1 MKEAHRKGVANH
13 PDPEPCEGVAT
24 WHLKRWEGAYAG
36 WVSRSS
42 ELRNRPIRV
51 LTSSGRT
58 EGNTAVR
65 ETASALATLRSRRPH
80 ACIETSRARTE
91 RPRLLSVG
99 SMTRIAGRR
108 R

>member
-1 MKEAHRKGVANH
+1 MKESHRKGVANH
-13 PDPEPCEGVAT
+13 PDPDPCEGVAT
-24 WHLKRWEGAYAG
+24 LHLKRWEGAYAG

-58 EGNTAVR
+58 ESNTAVR
-65 ETASALATLRSRRPH
+65 VKASALATLGSRSTQ
-80 ACIETSRARTE
+80 ACIETSRARTGE
-91 RPRLLSVG
+91 ARLLSVG
-99 SMTRIAGRR
+99 RMTRIAGRR